1 MKTYQIEVTE
11 KLVRIIDVAADT
23 LEEALSKVED
33 DYATGKIILDTDDS
47 VFYDIKE
54 YRR

>member
-11 KLVRIIDVAADT
+11 TLCRIIKVEADT
-23 LEEALSKVED
+23 LEEAVSKVEN
-33 DYATGKIILDTDDS
+33 DYETGKIVLDTDDS

-54 YRR
+54 YKE